1 MNNIRLWNWYQ
12 RHQKKWQSIS
22 ILVKM
27 TQKKI
32 CTLKVKLNAIWM
44 HATFGAKMFL
54 SCSID
59 FCFCS
64 IFLLIMNCKIEIWP
78 AWVHNTKLLVLI
90 NMKRQKQIFCWLR
103 YRVNAAQ
110 QSSFYGVTE
119 KQAIPNRFNWPYCKL
134 LCHTYIFIW
143 IKTFYLTI
151 NLLKIVL

>member
-1 MNNIRLWNWYQ
+1 MPS
-12 RHQKKWQSIS
+12 KKWQGIS

-32 CTLKVKLNAIWM
+32 CMLKVKLNAIWM

-78 AWVHNTKLLVLI
+78 AWVHYTKLLVLI

-103 YRVNAAQ
+103 YIDNAAGATVEIFMAWPR
-110 QSSFYGVTE
+110 SRPSLMGSTGRIASFC
-119 KQAIPNRFNWPYCKL
+119 AIRSL
-134 LCHTYIFIW
+134 FIW
-143 IKTFYLTI
+143 IKTFNLTI
-151 NLLKIVL
+151 ILLQILM